1 MEPTSLASLAGLVPA
16 AGFFLLW
23 YMAARRLRGS
33 LHHLDQQTTR
43 IQELRRSM
51 ESMDIELAMKDARIA
66 HLTRD
71 LVQARDGLCQPLSRT
86 G

>member
-1 MEPTSLASLAGLVPA
+1 MEPTSLAPLAGLAPA

-23 YMAARRLRGS
+23 YVTARKLRGS

-43 IQELRRSM
+43 IQELRRTM
-51 ESMDIELAMKDARIA
+51 ERMDLELAMKDARIA
-66 HLTRD
+66 HLKRD
-71 LVQARDGLCQPLSRT
+71 LVQARGGLRQPLSRT

>member
-1 MEPTSLASLAGLVPA
+1 MEPTSLAPLAGLVPA

-23 YMAARRLRGS
+23 YLTARKLRGS
-33 LHHLDQQTTR
+33 LHHLDQQATR
-43 IQELRRSM
+43 IQDLRRSM

-66 HLTRD
+66 RLTRD
-71 LVQARDGLCQPLSRT
+71 LVQARGGLRPPLSRT